1 MTILEAKRISDV
13 INELDSI
20 IAQADKLKG
29 NTHDV
34 YIANWLLHQT
44 YNISYQRDLLY
55 RTIQQYI

>member
-1 MTILEAKRISDV
+1 MTTLEVQRISDV

-20 IAQADKLKG
+20 IAQADKLNG
-29 NTHDV
+29 NTKDF

>member
-1 MTILEAKRISDV
+1 MTILEVKRISDV

-20 IAQADKLKG
+20 IAQAAKLNG
-29 NTHDV
+29 NTNDA

-44 YNISYQRDLLY
+44 YNISYQRDLLF

>member
-1 MTILEAKRISDV
+1 MTTLEVQRISDV

-20 IAQADKLKG
+20 IAQADKLNG
-29 NTHDV
+29 NSNDV